1 MLINDLIMGKGTLF
15 GFTNLCMDINNV
27 KKPTEHYKY
36 IKYLK
41 MNVVIFL
48 ILSILEGIQLFLF
61 WINLIFCIN
70 YLSIE
75 MNEIWIIDKYAR
87 IDRSYKAQK
96 GVWKLTKSLHLSTGQ
111 YNLLY
116 RNLRSLYLRIIAIT
130 KWSVQ
135 ISCFLRVFSTEILR
149 LNWENCSKLNTY
161 FV

>member
-1 MLINDLIMGKGTLF
+1 MGKGTLF

-27 KKPTEHYKY
+27 KKKTQSIINISSTWRWTLWYS
-36 IKYLK
+36 
-41 MNVVIFL
+41 L

-96 GVWKLTKSLHLSTGQ
+96 GVWKLTKSLHLSTG
-111 YNLLY
+111 N
-116 RNLRSLYLRIIAIT
+116 IIYYIGT
-130 KWSVQ
+130 WDRY
-135 ISCFLRVFSTEILR
+135 IFE
-149 LNWENCSKLNTY
+149 
-161 FV
+161 